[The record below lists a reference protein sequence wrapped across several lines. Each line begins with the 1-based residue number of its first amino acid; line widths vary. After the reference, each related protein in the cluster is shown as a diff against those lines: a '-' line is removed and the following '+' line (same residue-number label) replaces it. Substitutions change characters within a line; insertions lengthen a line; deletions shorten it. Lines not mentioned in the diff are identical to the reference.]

1 MFSQAIKTSQVALV
15 VKNLLAS
22 AGDIREAGL
31 SSGLRKSPAGGD
43 GNSLQYSCPENS
55 MDRGACRATVHGTAK
70 SWTPLRRLS
79 MHACYKI
86 CDLGKMEWGEE
97 GRGLFHRWYF
107 IGCIEKHT
115 ASFLYTL
122 KFYKPKWIPLRALVW
137 KKRVIYLRNNLI
149 ECKAF
154 RFCYESIRN
163 TIGKSAT

>member
-1 MFSQAIKTSQVALV
+1 MLV

-22 AGDIREAGL
+22 AGDIRDVG
-31 SSGLRKSPAGGD
+31 SISGLERSPGGGH
-43 GNSLQYSCPENS
+43 GNSLQYSCLEDS

-70 SWTPLRRLS
+70 GWTPLRQLS
-79 MHACYKI
+79 THACYKR
-86 CDLGKMEWGEE
+86 CDLGKMKWREE

-107 IGCIEKHT
+107 TECIEKHT
-115 ASFLYTL
+115 ASCLCTL
-122 KFYKPKWIPLRALVW
+122 KVYRPKWIPLRTLVW

-154 RFCYESIRN
+154 RFCCESIRN